1 MGILIKLH
9 RYLEGLSRFN
19 YIGFLLLRLYLFY
32 VFWNKGTYKIDYFNR
47 VSEKINFLSSM
58 VSELIAWLL
67 ISIEIGCAIS
77 FLIGLFVRWSA
88 AILFLITFS
97 SVLILFWKNSWEVE
111 LEDIEMSLIYLGML
125 ATLLFSG
132 GGKYLSLDYWVSR
145 R

>member
-1 MGILIKLH
+1 
-9 RYLEGLSRFN
+9 
-19 YIGFLLLRLYLFY
+19 
-32 VFWNKGTYKIDYFNR
+32 
-47 VSEKINFLSSM
+47 M

-97 SVLILFWKNSWEVE
+97 SVLILFWKNSWEVK
-111 LEDIEMSLIYLGML
+111 LEDIEMSLIYLGLL